1 MHLYDAH
8 FPFCMQLEHP
18 SSSHWSATQPLRSTA
33 HQIIAGRSKPVNGL
47 PSQTSARRQRE
58 LAALQLMLQSAP
70 AVLQDMA
77 SHAAEAVAVCY
88 LAEVRSGLS
97 GKHQ

>member
-1 MHLYDAH
+1 
-8 FPFCMQLEHP
+8 
-18 SSSHWSATQPLRSTA
+18 
-33 HQIIAGRSKPVNGL
+33 
-47 PSQTSARRQRE
+47 
-58 LAALQLMLQSAP
+58 MLQSAP